1 MSIYLTRAKY
11 SPEAFKGMLAKPE
24 DRTAAVKAF
33 YEAAGVKLLHL
44 WYSPMTGE
52 VIQITE
58 GKLSQGIPLAIVSM
72 ATGTIT
78 EGSSIELV
86 TMGQLAEGMT
96 AAGALA
102 AKFRPVGK

>member
-1 MSIYLTRAKY
+1 
-11 SPEAFKGMLAKPE
+11 
-24 DRTAAVKAF
+24 
-33 YEAAGVKLLHL
+33 
-44 WYSPMTGE
+44 
-52 VIQITE
+52 
-58 GKLSQGIPLAIVSM
+58 M

-96 AAGALA
+96 AAGAMA